1 MMQDGQGSTV
11 HGSRFTDNG
20 QRTTDNGQRTTAGAS
35 LLPMDF
41 SHSPRSLDYQERL
54 RGFMDEHV
62 YPAERAIAERDR
74 TEPRDPVEAPPEMAD
89 LKRIARERG
98 LWNLFLPD
106 DEYGAGLT
114 NVEYAPLAE
123 IMGMAIELAPEATNC
138 AAPDTGN
145 MEVLHLFGTPE
156 QKERWLVPLLEGEI
170 RSNFGMTEPAVA
182 SSDPRNLEC
191 SITPDGDDYLV
202 NGTKWWS
209 SGAMSSDSKVAIV
222 MGVTNPEAPP
232 KQRYS
237 MILVPMDADGVEV
250 VRDLPVFGYHH
261 RGGHAV
267 VRYNDVRVP
276 ASNLISGPGEGYMIA
291 QARLGPGRI
300 HHCMRAIG
308 QAERALDL
316 MVRRAKNRTAFGSRI
331 ADKGQVQEWI
341 AESRWRIDQAR
352 LLVLHAAWLIDTHGN
367 RAARRDVSA
376 IKVVAPKT
384 ALWVIDKAIQVH
396 GGMGVSDDT
405 PLASMWAN
413 MRTLRIADGPD
424 EVHTM
429 VVAGRVIGRD

>member
-1 MMQDGQGSTV
+1 M
-11 HGSRFTDNG
+11 
-20 QRTTDNGQRTTAGAS
+20 A
-35 LLPMDF
+35 
-41 SHSPRSLDYQERL
+41 
-54 RGFMDEHV
+54 EHV
-62 YPAERAIAERDR
+62 YPTEAAIHARGGLD
-74 TEPRDPVEAPPEMAD
+74 DPTEAPPEMAD
-89 LKRIARERG
+89 LKREARARG

-106 DEYGAGLT
+106 EEYGAGLT
-114 NVEYAPLAE
+114 NTEYAPLAE
-123 IMGMAIELAPEATNC
+123 IMGEVIELAPEATNC

-145 MEVLHLFGTPE
+145 MEVLHMFGTPE

-191 SITPDGDDYLV
+191 SIVADGDDYV
-202 NGTKWWS
+202 VTGTKWWS
-209 SGAMSSDSKVAIV
+209 SGAMSKDSKIAIV
-222 MGVTNPEAPP
+222 MGVTNPDAPP

-237 MILVPMDADGVEV
+237 MILVPMDAEGVEV
-250 VRDLPVFGYHH
+250 VRDLPVFGYQH
-261 RGGHAV
+261 RGGHAE
-267 VRYNDVRVP
+267 VRYHDVRVP
-276 ASNLISGPGEGYMIA
+276 ASNLIAGPGEGYMIA

-308 QAERALDL
+308 QAERALAMMID
-316 MVRRAKNRTAFGSRI
+316 RAKSRTAFGMRV
-331 ADKGQVQEWI
+331 ADQGVVQDWI
-341 AESRWRIDQAR
+341 AEARWRIDQAR
-352 LLVLHAAWLIDTHGN
+352 LLVLHTAWLIDTEGN

-376 IKVVAPKT
+376 IKVVAPNT

-424 EVHTM
+424 EVHQM
-429 VVAGRVIGRD
+429 VVARREIGRD